1 MVNISEEDADD
12 YTCVGVNA
20 GKALSFH
27 LIANIKIIP
36 LLLMQKCFGSFKHKG
51 DLITK
56 DSTDIL
62 LPLLNTLTCIFT
74 LLGLILINRCFHLHL
89 MRYFVLQEGCQNKM
103 FL

>member
-56 DSTDIL
+56 DSTRYVL
-62 LPLLNTLTCIFT
+62 KRQLIFYY
-74 LLGLILINRCFHLHL
+74 L
-89 MRYFVLQEGCQNKM
+89 YFIP
-103 FL
+103 